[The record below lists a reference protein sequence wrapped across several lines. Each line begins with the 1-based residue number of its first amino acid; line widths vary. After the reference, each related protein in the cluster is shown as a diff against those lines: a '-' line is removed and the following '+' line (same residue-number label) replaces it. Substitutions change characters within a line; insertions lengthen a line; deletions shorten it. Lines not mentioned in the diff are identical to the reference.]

1 MKLSR
6 SHLQF
11 WNEQKAPKPKWAQTL
26 KPIITRTTDINELIN
41 FSAGLRFPTE
51 PANTIVLLKHA
62 RARSK
67 ESMMDMLDSMS
78 QNPGTVCDPQ
88 IRKKMAYKWGV
99 RIFKEGLKQ
108 IYQKRLDTSSKI

>member
-6 SHLQF
+6 SHLEF
-11 WNEQKAPKPKWAQTL
+11 WNEQKAPKPRWAQTL
-26 KPIITRTTDINELIN
+26 KPVITRTTDINMLIN

-51 PANTIVLLKHA
+51 PANTIILLKHA

-67 ESMMDMLDSMS
+67 EAMMDMLDSMS
-78 QNPGTVCDPQ
+78 QNPGTVDNPQ

-99 RIFKEGLKQ
+99 RIFKESLKQ
-108 IYQKRLDTSSKI
+108 TIKKRLDTSSKI